1 MEKTAV
7 LLVDVQNDFCKGG
20 ALAVPDGDA
29 VVPVCNKLLELAA
42 AHRCPVLAS
51 RDRHPADHCSF
62 KEQGG
67 TWPPHCV
74 TRTPGAEI
82 HSGVELPVDA
92 MIIDKGTSQDKD
104 AYSAFDGTPAAS
116 ILHDAA
122 VKRLIV
128 CGLATDYCVK
138 FTVLD
143 ALKEGFKT
151 IVVEDACRAVNVD
164 PDDGKKALEEMA
176 AAGAVVCELDKIEW

>member
-7 LLVDVQNDFCKGG
+7 LVVDVQRDFCKGG
-20 ALAVPDGDA
+20 ALAVSDGDA

-51 RDRHPADHCSF
+51 RDWHPENHCSF
-62 KEQGG
+62 REQGG
-67 TWPPHCV
+67 PWPPHCV
-74 TRTPGAEI
+74 AKTAGAEF
-82 HSGVELPVDA
+82 HPGLALPVDA
-92 MIIDKGTSQDKD
+92 MIVDKGTSLDKD
-104 AYSAFDGTPAAS
+104 AYSAFDGTPAAAV
-116 ILHDAA
+116 LHDAA
-122 VKRLIV
+122 VTRLIV

-151 IVVEDACRAVNVD
+151 VVVEDACRAVNVD
-164 PDDGKKALEEMA
+164 PDDGRKALEEMA
-176 AAGAVVCELDKIEW
+176 AAGAVVCELDRVEW